1 MPLRAFVSARNCA
14 LRLLIMSV
22 IALCTSCTAMNAN
35 QRAEAAAQRAA
46 AELLGDAAKLRF
58 PAAVPVLLQLA
69 DDARAAGNQPK
80 SQAAVDRLRSFP
92 LSVDDRARTERLA
105 IALLLDSRQAA
116 NALILIDAQP
126 APATPAAR
134 GQLGQLRATA
144 LEQLRRLAEASKERA
159 IAHTL
164 IPAQARPANA
174 RQLLDD
180 LGNMPRQQLL
190 ALTSD
195 DRLFM
200 PWLEL
205 ANLLYSGDPLDR
217 QIERYRTW
225 EMRWSSFISPADL
238 PDGIRDMPK
247 LDARPPGKVALLL
260 PASGALAPAARAVRD
275 GFMAA
280 LFRASERR
288 PEVVAIDVSSG
299 GVLSAY
305 DQAVAAGVQLVIGPI
320 DKLDV
325 QKLSSRGALPV
336 PVLALNY
343 LPGKSGAVNGLF
355 QFGLAPED
363 EGRAIAEHARREGHS
378 NLLLLST
385 PSDWAQR
392 ASATLKERW
401 QQLDARLVRED
412 VLRDLPAI
420 ERKMHD
426 ALLLEDP
433 AARQAA
439 IVAALGFPAEF
450 EQQSRNRID
459 VIVLLARPN
468 EAAIIMPTLRAQFT
482 KELPVY
488 ASSHMNGGSG
498 AGRAEL
504 AGIRFCDSPWRITGN
519 PLRSTIARLQ
529 PAVNGDSANLYALGV
544 DAYFLQDRLTL
555 LARKGTQLSGVTGQL
570 TLLPGNR
577 IGREPVWAR
586 FTATGNTPIESGTR

>member
-1 MPLRAFVSARNCA
+1 MD
-14 LRLLIMSV
+14 
-22 IALCTSCTAMNAN
+22 AN

-69 DDARAAGNQPK
+69 DEARAAGNQPK
-80 SQAAVDRLRSFP
+80 AQAAVDRLRSFP
-92 LSVDDRARTERLA
+92 LPPEDRARTERLA
-105 IALLLDSRQAA
+105 VAILLDGRQAA
-116 NALILIDAQP
+116 DALALIDAQP
-126 APATPAAR
+126 ALQTSPER

-159 IAHTL
+159 IVHTL
-164 IPAQARPANA
+164 IPTPARAANA

-180 LGNMPRQQLL
+180 LGNLPHQQLL
-190 ALTSD
+190 ALKSD
-195 DRLFM
+195 DRLFL

-205 ANLLYSGDPLDR
+205 ASLLYTGDPLDR
-217 QIERYRTW
+217 QIERYRIW
-225 EMRWSSFISPADL
+225 EARWSSVVSPADL

-247 LDARPPGKVALLL
+247 LDAARPGKIALLL
-260 PASGALAPAARAVRD
+260 PESGALASAARAVRD

-305 DQAVAAGVQLVIGPI
+305 ERAIAEGAQLVIGPI
-320 DKLDV
+320 DKQDV
-325 QKLSSRGALPV
+325 QKLNARGALPV

-343 LPGKSGAVNGLF
+343 LPGKSGGVEGLF

-363 EGRAIAEHARREGHS
+363 EGRAIADQARHEGHK
-378 NLLLLST
+378 NLMLLST
-385 PSDWAQR
+385 PSDWAVR

-401 QQLDARLVRED
+401 HQLDGRLVRED
-412 VLRDLPAI
+412 VLDGLPAI
-420 ERKMHD
+420 ERNMHD

-433 AARQAA
+433 IARQAA
-439 IVAALGFPAEF
+439 IVAALGLPSTFDE
-450 EQQSRNRID
+450 QSRNKID

-468 EAAIIMPTLRAQFT
+468 EAAIIMPPLRAQFA

-488 ASSHMNGGSG
+488 ASSHMNGGTGTS
-498 AGRAEL
+498 RTEL
-504 AGIRFCDSPWRITGN
+504 TGIRFCDSPWRIAGN
-519 PLRSTIARLQ
+519 PLRSAIARLQ
-529 PAVNGDSANLYALGV
+529 PAVNGESANLYALGV

-555 LARKGTQLSGVTGQL
+555 LARKGTQLNGVTGQL
-570 TLLPGNR
+570 SLLPGNR

-586 FTATGNTPIESGTR
+586 FTANGNAPIESGTR

>member
-1 MPLRAFVSARNCA
+1 MPLRAFKSARNCA

-22 IALCTSCTAMNAN
+22 IALCTSCTAMDAN

-69 DDARAAGNQPK
+69 DEARTAGDQPK
-80 SQAAVDRLRSFP
+80 AQAAVDRLRSFP
-92 LSVDDRARTERLA
+92 LTHVDRARAERLA

-116 NALILIDAQP
+116 SALTLIDAQP
-126 APATPAAR
+126 APPTSADR
-134 GQLGQLRATA
+134 GQLGQLRAAA
-144 LEQLRRLAEASKERA
+144 LEQLRRPAEASKERA
-159 IAHTL
+159 IVHTL
-164 IPAQARPANA
+164 IPSQARPANA

-180 LGNMPRQQLL
+180 LGNLPLQHLL
-190 ALTSD
+190 ALKSD
-195 DRLFM
+195 DRAFL

-205 ANLLYSGDPLDR
+205 ANLLYGGDPLDR
-217 QIERYRTW
+217 QIERYKTW
-225 EMRWSSFISPADL
+225 EMRWSSFVSPADL

-247 LDARPPGKVALLL
+247 LDATRPAKIALLL

-280 LFRASERR
+280 LLRASERR
-288 PEVVAIDVSSG
+288 PEVVAIDVSTG
-299 GVLSAY
+299 GALSAY
-305 DQAVAAGVQLVIGPI
+305 DQAIAAGAQLVIGPI
-320 DKLDV
+320 DKQDV
-325 QKLSSRGALPV
+325 QKLSTRGALPV

-343 LPGKSGAVNGLF
+343 LPGKSGGVNGLF

-363 EGRAIAEHARREGHS
+363 EGRAIADQARHQGHA

-385 PSDWAQR
+385 PSDWAVR
-392 ASATLKERW
+392 ASGTLKERW
-401 QQLDARLVRED
+401 HQLDGHLLRED
-412 VLRDLPAI
+412 VLKDLPAI
-420 ERKMHD
+420 ERRMHD
-426 ALLLEDP
+426 ARLLEDP

-439 IVAALGFPAEF
+439 IVAALGLPSEF
-450 EQQSRNRID
+450 DQQSRSKID

-468 EAAIIMPTLRAQFT
+468 EAAIIMPPLRAQFA

-498 AGRAEL
+498 AGRTEL
-504 AGIRFCDSPWRITGN
+504 AGIKFCDSPWRIAGN

-529 PAVNGDSANLYALGV
+529 PAVNGESANLYALGV

-555 LARKGTQLSGVTGQL
+555 LARKGTQLNGVTGQL

-586 FTATGNTPIESGTR
+586 FTANGSAPIESGAQ